1 MTRARTWRAAL
12 LGKGALL
19 GAGVLLALG
28 GCGSSPVTH
37 FYTLS
42 PAAAPAPAA
51 GAQAPSVAIGAVQLP
66 DGLDRPQIVLRG
78 AGNQVTY
85 SEFERWLGALKDEIA
100 LAVAG
105 GLRQAL
111 GGASVYAYPMSA
123 GTSADVSVLLH
134 VQRFDSVLGEAA
146 AVEVLWQVVPAKGAA
161 RRGQSS
167 VREPV
172 DGPGYDALVA
182 AHGRA
187 LAAVSRD
194 IAAAIRAASA
204 R

>member
-1 MTRARTWRAAL
+1 MRIRPWTLAAAL
-12 LGKGALL
+12 LL
-19 GAGVLLALG
+19 AG
-28 GCGSSPVTH
+28 CTGSSPTTR
-37 FYTLS
+37 FYTLNPVLA
-42 PAAAPAPAA
+42 PAAADAKRASLA
-51 GAQAPSVAIGAVQLP
+51 VAIAAVSLP

-78 AGNQVTY
+78 AGNQVTF
-85 SEFERWLGALKDEIA
+85 SEFERWLGSPKDEIA

-111 GGASVYAYPMSA
+111 PGASVFA
-123 GTSADVSVLLH
+123 GPLTPGMTADVSVVLH

-146 AVEVLWQVVPAKGAA
+146 SVDAAWQVIPAKGAA
-161 RRGQSS
+161 RAGQSS
-167 VREPV
+167 VREPAG
-172 DGPGYDALVA
+172 GPGYDALVA

-194 IAAAIRAASA
+194 IAAAIRTA

>member
-1 MTRARTWRAAL
+1 VRRGRLAPA
-12 LGKGALL
+12 ALL
-19 GAGVLLALG
+19 GAGVLALA

-42 PAAAPAPAA
+42 PAATPASAAA
-51 GAQAPSVAIGAVQLP
+51 GLSRTVAIGVVQVHDAV
-66 DGLDRPQIVLRG
+66 DRPQIVLRG
-78 AGNQVTY
+78 AGNQLSF
-85 SEFERWLGALKDEIA
+85 SEFERWLGSPKDEIA

-105 GLRQAL
+105 GLKQAL
-111 GGASVYAYPMSA
+111 DGASVYAYPMGA
-123 GTSADVSVLLH
+123 GTNADVDVLLH

-146 AVEVLWQVVPAKGAA
+146 TVEVLWQVVPAKGTA

-167 VREPV
+167 VREAV
-172 DGPGYDALVA
+172 GGPGYDALAA

-187 LAAVSRD
+187 LVAVSRD
-194 IAAAIRAASA
+194 IAAAIRAAEA

>member
-1 MTRARTWRAAL
+1 MHGGLRPAAL
-12 LGKGALL
+12 FV
-19 GAGVLLALG
+19 AGVLLALG

-51 GAQAPSVAIGAVQLP
+51 AQASPTVAIGAVQLP

-78 AGNQVTY
+78 AGNQVSF
-85 SEFERWLGALKDEIA
+85 SEFERWLGSLKDEIA
-100 LAVAG
+100 LAVAA
-105 GLRQAL
+105 GLKQSL

-123 GTSADVSVLLH
+123 SVSADVSVLLH

-146 AVEVLWQVVPAKGAA
+146 TVEVLWQVVPAKGAA
-161 RRGQSS
+161 RKGQSS

-172 DGPGYDALVA
+172 SGPGYEALVA

-194 IAAAIRAASA
+194 VAAAISAAPA

>member
-1 MTRARTWRAAL
+1 MTRARIGLA
-12 LGKGALL
+12 ALL
-19 GAGVLLALG
+19 GAGALLALA
-28 GCGSSPVTH
+28 GCGSTPVTH

-42 PAAAPAPAA
+42 PAPAPAA
-51 GAQAPSVAIGAVQLP
+51 AGNAVTAAIGAVQLP

-78 AGNQVTY
+78 AGNQVMF
-85 SEFERWLGALKDEIA
+85 SEFERWLGSPKDEIA

-105 GLRQAL
+105 GLGQAL

-123 GTSADVSVLLH
+123 GMSADFGVVLH

-146 AVEVLWQVVPAKGAA
+146 TVEVLWQVLPAKGAV
-161 RRGQSS
+161 RKGQSF
-167 VREPV
+167 VREPAG
-172 DGPGYDALVA
+172 GPGYDALVA

-187 LAAVSRD
+187 LAAVGRD
-194 IAAAIRAASA
+194 IASAIREA

>member
-1 MTRARTWRAAL
+1 MTRRSRPAAAL
-12 LGKGALL
+12 LAAGALL
-19 GAGVLLALG
+19 ALA

-51 GAQAPSVAIGAVQLP
+51 AGNAPIVAIGAVQLP

-78 AGNQVTY
+78 AGNQVTF
-85 SEFERWLGALKDEIA
+85 SEFERWLGSPKDEIA
-100 LAVAG
+100 QAVAG
-105 GLRQAL
+105 ALRQSL
-111 GGASVYAYPMSA
+111 GGASVYAYPTSA
-123 GTSADVSVLLH
+123 GMRADVSVLLY

-146 AVEVLWQVVPAKGAA
+146 TVEVLWQVVPAKGAA
-161 RRGQSS
+161 RGGRTS
-167 VREPV
+167 VREPTS
-172 DGPGYDALVA
+172 GPGYDALVA

-194 IAAAIRAASA
+194 IAAAIRAG

>member
-1 MTRARTWRAAL
+1 MTRGRIALAAL
-12 LGKGALL
+12 C
-19 GAGVLLALG
+19 GAGVLLALA
-28 GCGSSPVTH
+28 GCGSTPVTH

-42 PAAAPAPAA
+42 PAQAAAPPAA
-51 GAQAPSVAIGAVQLP
+51 GNAPTVAIGAVQLP

-78 AGNQVTY
+78 AGSQVTF
-85 SEFERWLGALKDEIA
+85 SEFERWLGSPKDEIA
-100 LAVAG
+100 LAVAS
-105 GLRQAL
+105 GLKQAL

-123 GTSADVSVLLH
+123 GMSADVSVLLQ

-146 AVEVLWQVVPAKGAA
+146 TVEVLWQVVPAKGAA
-161 RRGQSS
+161 RKGQSS

-172 DGPGYDALVA
+172 GGPGYEALVA

-194 IAAAIRAASA
+194 IANEIRAAQA

>member
-1 MTRARTWRAAL
+1 MTRERTRSAAL
-12 LGKGALL
+12 LAAGALL
-19 GAGVLLALG
+19 ALA
-28 GCGSSPVTH
+28 GCGSTPVTH

-42 PAAAPAPAA
+42 PAPAPAPAA
-51 GAQAPSVAIGAVQLP
+51 PGSAPTVAIGAVQLP

-78 AGNQVTY
+78 AGNQVSF
-85 SEFERWLGALKDEIA
+85 SEFERWLGSPKDEIA

-105 GLRQAL
+105 GLKQAL

-123 GTSADVSVLLH
+123 GMSADVSVLLH
-134 VQRFDSVLGEAA
+134 VQRFDSVLGDAA
-146 AVEVLWQVVPAKGAA
+146 TVDVLWQVVPAKGAA
-161 RRGQSS
+161 RNGQSS

-172 DGPGYDALVA
+172 SGPGYEALVA

-194 IAAAIRAASA
+194 IANEIRAAQA

>member
-1 MTRARTWRAAL
+1 MMRGRVALAAL
-12 LGKGALL
+12 CGAS
-19 GAGVLLALG
+19 VLLALA
-28 GCGSSPVTH
+28 GCGSTPVTH

-42 PAAAPAPAA
+42 PAQAPAPAA
-51 GAQAPSVAIGAVQLP
+51 ANAPTVAIGAVQLP

-78 AGNQVTY
+78 AGNQVSF
-85 SEFERWLGALKDEIA
+85 SEFERWLGSPRDEIA
-100 LAVAG
+100 LAIAG
-105 GLRQAL
+105 GLKQAL

-123 GTSADVSVLLH
+123 GMSADVSVLLH

-146 AVEVLWQVVPAKGAA
+146 TVEVLWQVVPAKGAA
-161 RRGQSS
+161 RKGQSS

-172 DGPGYDALVA
+172 GGPGYEALVA

-194 IAAAIRAASA
+194 IANEIRAAQA

>member
-1 MTRARTWRAAL
+1 MTRERTRLAVLLAA
-12 LGKGALL
+12 GALL
-19 GAGVLLALG
+19 ALA
-28 GCGSSPVTH
+28 GCGSTPATH

-42 PAAAPAPAA
+42 PAPAPAPAA
-51 GAQAPSVAIGAVQLP
+51 PGSAPTVAIGAVQLP

-78 AGNQVTY
+78 AGNQVSF
-85 SEFERWLGALKDEIA
+85 SEFERWLGSPKDEIA

-105 GLRQAL
+105 GLKQAL

-123 GTSADVSVLLH
+123 GMSADVSVLLH
-134 VQRFDSVLGEAA
+134 VQRFDSVLGDAA
-146 AVEVLWQVVPAKGAA
+146 TVEVLWQVVPAKGAA
-161 RRGQSS
+161 RKGQSS

-172 DGPGYDALVA
+172 SGPGYEALVA

-194 IAAAIRAASA
+194 IASEIRAAQA

>member
-1 MTRARTWRAAL
+1 VTRGRIALAAL
-12 LGKGALL
+12 C
-19 GAGVLLALG
+19 GAGVLLALA
-28 GCGSSPVTH
+28 GCGSTPATH
-37 FYTLS
+37 FYTLN
-42 PAAAPAPAA
+42 PAQAAAPPAA
-51 GAQAPSVAIGAVQLP
+51 GNAPTVAIGAVQLP

-78 AGNQVTY
+78 AGSQVTF
-85 SEFERWLGALKDEIA
+85 SEFERWLGSPKDEIA
-100 LAVAG
+100 LAVAS
-105 GLRQAL
+105 GLKQAL

-123 GTSADVSVLLH
+123 GMSADVSVLLH

-146 AVEVLWQVVPAKGAA
+146 TVEVLWQVVPAKGAA
-161 RRGQSS
+161 RKGQSS

-172 DGPGYDALVA
+172 GGPGYEALVA

-194 IAAAIRAASA
+194 IANEIRAAQA

>member
-1 MTRARTWRAAL
+1 LAAL
-12 LGKGALL
+12 LAAGALL
-19 GAGVLLALG
+19 ALS
-28 GCGSSPVTH
+28 GCGSTPVTH

-42 PAAAPAPAA
+42 PAQAAAPA
-51 GAQAPSVAIGAVQLP
+51 APGSAPTVAIGAVQLP

-78 AGNQVTY
+78 PGNQVTF
-85 SEFERWLGALKDEIA
+85 SEFERWLGSPRDEIA

-105 GLRQAL
+105 GLKQAL

-123 GTSADVSVLLH
+123 GMSADVSVLLH

-146 AVEVLWQVVPAKGAA
+146 TVEVLWQVVPAKGAA
-161 RRGQSS
+161 RKGQSS

-172 DGPGYDALVA
+172 GGPGYEALVA

-194 IAAAIRAASA
+194 IANEIRAAQA

>member
-1 MTRARTWRAAL
+1 MTRRSRPAAAL
-12 LGKGALL
+12 LAAGALL
-19 GAGVLLALG
+19 ALA

-51 GAQAPSVAIGAVQLP
+51 AAAGQAPTVAIGAVQMP

-78 AGNQVTY
+78 AGNQVSF
-85 SEFERWLGALKDEIA
+85 SEFERWLGAPKDEIA
-100 LAVAG
+100 QAVAD

-111 GGASVYAYPMSA
+111 GGASVYAYPTSA
-123 GTSADVSVLLH
+123 GVGADVDVLLY
-134 VQRFDSVLGEAA
+134 VQRFDSALGEAA
-146 AVEVLWQVVPAKGAA
+146 TVEVLWQVVPAKGAA
-161 RRGQSS
+161 KSGRTS
-167 VREPV
+167 VREATS
-172 DGPGYDALVA
+172 GPGYEALVA
-182 AHGRA
+182 AHSRA

-194 IAAAIRAASA
+194 IAAAIRAA